1 MEIPATEKER
11 KALKVGDIRVLLEG
25 AGIDAKGTK
34 PTLLE
39 RVEEVRLDR
48 ISILPLDLN
57 TSVAAS
63 PRRIAPSGRVLQN
76 L

>member
-39 RVEEVRLDR
+39 RLEEVRLDR
-48 ISILPLDLN
+48 IS
-57 TSVAAS
+57 AS
-63 PRRIAPSGRVLQN
+63 HRAIRTCFTKSLTA
-76 L
+76 